1 MLFLSQQA
9 SQVYG
14 VPLSRSLL
22 IKPGVY
28 PEQRPCNEDTR
39 RKWIEALAQPN
50 KRLCSLSD
58 HVPHG
63 YRRKSLFEGL
73 IRYNVPL
80 LRATW
85 FIKVTYLNQLQTR
98 QTPNSISVAGSDNQ
112 RSQWTKDVV
121 EYLQHMLDEFCS
133 KEGAFV
139 HPSFREQS
147 SPGPTAG
154 TNQIKMKT
162 EASPAA
168 RDIEEHLV
176 HFKWWYM
183 FFSSNGISQKNCL
196 FPQYLSNGYLTNSRR
211 ERFS

>member
-1 MLFLSQQA
+1 MLTYKQKTTLDKLLKRRPLLSQT
-9 SQVYG
+9 SDCVHC
-14 VPLSRSLL
+14 LS
-22 IKPGVY
+22 
-28 PEQRPCNEDTR
+28 T
-39 RKWIEALAQPN
+39 
-50 KRLCSLSD
+50 
-58 HVPHG
+58 
-63 YRRKSLFEGL
+63 
-73 IRYNVPL
+73 
-80 LRATW
+80 ATW

-162 EASPAA
+162 EASPA
-168 RDIEEHLV
+168 
-176 HFKWWYM
+176 
-183 FFSSNGISQKNCL
+183 KNCL
-196 FPQYLSNGYLTNSRR
+196 FPQYLSNDYLTNSRLQSR
-211 ERFS
+211 HPLFL